1 MPEHD
6 TNLDCGADTYE
17 EAIIQLANLVD
28 LYYDDN
34 GEKIV
39 LPIVDKKIDK
49 LFILQRKRF
58 HNWFFDRNQLL

>member
-6 TNLDCGADTYE
+6 INLDCGADTYE
-17 EAIIQLANLVD
+17 EAIIKLANLVD

-49 LFILQRKRF
+49 LFNLQRKSF
-58 HNWFFDRNQLL
+58 PTWY